1 MNVKEL
7 PVVFECEG
15 VQLIGII
22 HMPER
27 PLATGLITVAAG
39 GIQYRAGCGRQLLSL
54 ARNLASQG
62 TPVMRF
68 DHRGMGDSVGDL
80 LGFEE
85 MEADLQCAINVF
97 QENVPELKH
106 IVLYGGCEAASGI
119 MICAWNL
126 AGVKSVILAN
136 PWVND
141 SMSAAITSTHYIQRL
156 RGAQF
161 WKKLF
166 SFQYSIS
173 EYAPIFFRY
182 LKKKLRTLTT
192 PSKNPSIVGQNVKV
206 PFQERML
213 SGFNKFD
220 GPVLFL
226 KSGLSLIS
234 EEFDQLVDGSSAWSQ
249 ACNRTTVSRVELPAA
264 DQTFSTSAAR
274 SEMSAAARKWVEK
287 MDLLPGMGEAPG
299 NS

>member
-1 MNVKEL
+1 MNVKEI
-7 PVVFECEG
+7 PIVFECEG
-15 VQLIGII
+15 VQLIGVI
-22 HMPER
+22 HLPER

-54 ARNLASQG
+54 ARNLASEG

-68 DHRGMGDSVGDL
+68 DHRGMGDSVGEL
-80 LGFEE
+80 LGFED
-85 MEADLQCAINVF
+85 MEADLRSAIHVF
-97 QENVPELKH
+97 QETIPELKH
-106 IVLYGGCEAASGI
+106 VVLYGGCEAASGI
-119 MICAWNL
+119 MISAWNL
-126 AGVKSVILAN
+126 AGVKSMILAN

-156 RGAQF
+156 GGAQF

-166 SFQYSIS
+166 SFQYSLS
-173 EYAPIFFRY
+173 EYAPLLFRH
-182 LKKKLRTLTT
+182 LKNKLRALTT
-192 PSKNPSIVGQNVKV
+192 PNKSSSTVGQNAKE

-234 EEFDQLVDGSSAWSQ
+234 EEFDQLVDSSKSWGE

-264 DQTFSTSAAR
+264 DQTFST
-274 SEMSAAARKWVEK
+274 AAARHEMCAAATEWVAK
-287 MDLLPGMGEAPG
+287 IDSLPGVGGVPG